1 MHRSQ
6 ARELLKKHRE
16 GTLTDDERVILES
29 WYLRRAR
36 SLGLEAGREN
46 IQAHLD
52 SLPELPAREA
62 RRAVGKWLSAAAGI
76 LIVLGAGVWY
86 MTRPVPVAP
95 APVLVNDALPGDN
108 RARLILA
115 SGKDILLD
123 EASSGELAREGNTS
137 IVKTDQGEL
146 VYHTAQQAAENT
158 TPSYYNTIETPKA
171 GQYHIRL
178 SDGTRVWLNAA
189 SSIRFP
195 TQFSTHQRVVDVVGE
210 VYFEVAKATT
220 GGRRI
225 PFKVVSGNLEVEVL
239 GTRFNINSYSDEGV
253 IRTTLLE
260 GSIQVRTPKKEI
272 VLQPG
277 QQARVSGG
285 QTLKVSQVNT
295 GQVMAWKEG
304 YFSFDGVGLKELM
317 RQLSRW
323 YDMEVVYEG
332 NTPDYEFVGQISRN
346 TRLSGVLQILEAGG
360 VRFRVDGKKIIVSE

>member
-6 ARELLKKHRE
+6 ARDLLRKHRE
-16 GTLTDDERVILES
+16 GTLTPEEQALLES
-29 WYLRRAR
+29 WYLKQA
-36 SLGLEAGREN
+36 STKALDKEALDR
-46 IQAHLD
+46 HLD
-52 SLPELPAREA
+52 NLELPLLRET
-62 RRAVGKWLSAAAGI
+62 RRPAWRWVSVAAAV
-76 LIVLGAGVWY
+76 LIVIGAGLVY
-86 MTRPVPVAP
+86 FKKSAPVTQ

-123 EASSGELAREGNTS
+123 EASSGELAQEGNTS
-137 IVKTDQGEL
+137 IVKTGEGEL
-146 VYHTAQQAAENT
+146 VYNTGLRPAENT
-158 TPSYYNTIETPKA
+158 ATSYYNTVETPKA

-178 SDGTRVWLNAA
+178 SDGTQVWLNAA

-195 TQFSTHQRVVDVVGE
+195 AEFSPHERVVEVVGE

-220 GGRRI
+220 GQRRV
-225 PFKVVSGNLEVEVL
+225 PFKVVSGNQEVEVL

-332 NTPDYEFVGQISRN
+332 NTGDYEFVGQISRN
-346 TRLSGVLQILEAGG
+346 TRLSGVLRILEAGG
-360 VRFRVDGKKIIVSE
+360 VRFQVEGKKIIVSE